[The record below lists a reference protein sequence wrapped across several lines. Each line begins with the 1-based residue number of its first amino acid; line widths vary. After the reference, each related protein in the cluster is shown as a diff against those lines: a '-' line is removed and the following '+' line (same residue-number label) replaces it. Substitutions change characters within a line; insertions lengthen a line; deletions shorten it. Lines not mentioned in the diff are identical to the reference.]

1 MKTKLITM
9 FVSGLSLLT
18 YSQDTIQDPYLNIKS
33 FTTFEVGMATTHT
46 DSRNDELGNYDL
58 VKGKNYPTI
67 NLGFFYTKTNLL
79 KDPTF
84 IMNIKTGLFLNNN
97 YTDVTDSLGKA
108 LTFSEMNLTIP
119 VMIGIRLPINYN
131 RPQDRFYKAINL
143 NIGGYVS
150 LPMFPTLN
158 ENEQNLAETEEFT
171 SDYIKFGLIAEFVY
185 TALNKQG
192 KGHRI
197 GIRTITDIGSAI
209 TFSEEKYG
217 IQPTYVSIGLFYNFI
232 TY

>member
-1 MKTKLITM
+1 MKIKLFTLLILG
-9 FVSGLSLLT
+9 FSYLT
-18 YSQDTIQDPYLNIKS
+18 YSQDTLHQDPYLNIKS
-33 FTTFEVGMATTHT
+33 FTTFEVGMASTYA
-46 DSRNDELGNYDL
+46 DSRNDKLGDYDL

-67 NLGFFYTKTNLL
+67 NLGFFYTKTNIL

-108 LTFSEMNLTIP
+108 LTFSELNLTLPI
-119 VMIGIRLPINYN
+119 MISIRLPVNYN
-131 RPQDRFYKAINL
+131 RPQDRFYKAVNL
-143 NIGGYVS
+143 NIGGYIS
-150 LPMFPTLN
+150 LPMLPTLN
-158 ENEQNLAETEEFT
+158 ESGETVVEAEEFM
-171 SDYIKFGLIAEFVY
+171 SDYIKFGLIAEIVF

-197 GIRTITDIGSAI
+197 GIRTIADIGNA
-209 TFSEEKYG
+209 TFNEKKYG
-217 IQPTYVSIGLFYNFI
+217 IQPTYVTVGIFYNFV

>member
-9 FVSGLSLLT
+9 LVLSLSLVA

-33 FTTFEVGMATTHT
+33 FTTFEVGMATTYA
-46 DSRNDELGNYDL
+46 DSRNDKLGNYDL

-97 YTDVTDSLGKA
+97 YTDITDSLGKA
-108 LTFSEMNLTIP
+108 LTFSEMNLTLP
-119 VMIGIRLPINYN
+119 VMIGIRLPVNYN
-131 RPQDRFYKAINL
+131 RPQDRFYKAVNL

-150 LPMFPTLN
+150 LPMLPTLN
-158 ENEQNLAETEEFT
+158 ERGVNIVEAEEFM
-171 SDYIKFGLIAEFVY
+171 SDYIKFGLISEIVF
-185 TALNKQG
+185 TALNKEG

-197 GIRTITDIGSAI
+197 GIRTIADLGSAI

-217 IQPTYVSIGLFYNFI
+217 IHPTYVSVGLFYNFI

>member
-1 MKTKLITM
+1 
-9 FVSGLSLLT
+9 
-18 YSQDTIQDPYLNIKS
+18 
-33 FTTFEVGMATTHT
+33 
-46 DSRNDELGNYDL
+46 
-58 VKGKNYPTI
+58 
-67 NLGFFYTKTNLL
+67 
-79 KDPTF
+79 
-84 IMNIKTGLFLNNN
+84 MNIKTGLFLNNN